1 MSDSDLNEGI
11 VPDELPK
18 HSSLSA
24 SLRKDFKPWHR
35 VRKQFIREHQ
45 WNHEIG
51 FWAKRYLRREVER
64 PVRCLVL
71 PGEDLLDV
79 RCLRSGLQREDCELR
94 FLGFNNS
101 AMAQERRRRL
111 DVAENAVTQLSK
123 IAKDSHVVGDSFQN
137 IARKTTHAFQALRNY
152 GPFDVVNLDLC
163 DSLIPRGKPGEM
175 EANYSALHQ
184 LLCYQLERQKTPWL
198 LFATTQVDR
207 ETAHQPEINKLAQPL
222 RNNCNEHGSFANEL
236 EKIIPRAAFEAVGH
250 ALDISP
256 LDANQ
261 LINVFGVILGKWL
274 MHPLSQSSPR
284 CSVKL
289 LPSYRYSIKP
299 DTKVEMLSVGFLIT
313 PHFTPPVD
321 TTGVSTVQTNA
332 RQFPSELESAIDLVS
347 VAVGI
352 RDVDG
357 ILAGDSALR
366 DKLTNSSADLLA
378 EASYD
383 RDEYLRWVADG
394 ELEAKC

>member
-24 SLRKDFKPWHR
+24 SLQKKFKPWHR
-35 VRKQFIREHQ
+35 VRKQYIREHQ
-45 WNHEIG
+45 WNHEIS
-51 FWAKRYLRREVER
+51 FWAKRYFRREAER

-79 RCLRSGLQREDCELR
+79 RCLRRGLQREGCELR

-101 AMAQERRRRL
+101 AEAQERRRRL

-123 IAKDSHVVGDSFQN
+123 IAKDSHVISDAFQN
-137 IARKTTHAFQALRNY
+137 IAKKSTSAYQSLRSY

-163 DSLIPRGKPGEM
+163 DSLIPRGKVGEM
-175 EANYSALHQ
+175 EANYSAIHQ

-207 ETAHQPEINKLAQPL
+207 ETAYQPEINKLAQPL
-222 RNNCNEHGSFANEL
+222 RDNCNQHDSFADEL
-236 EKIIPRAAFEAVGH
+236 EKLIPRAAFESVKH

-256 LDANQ
+256 LDASQ
-261 LINVFGVILGKWL
+261 LINVFGVLLGKWL
-274 MHPLSQSSPR
+274 MLTLAVSSPR

-299 DTKVEMLSVGFLIT
+299 DTNVEMLSVGFLIT
-313 PHFTPPVD
+313 PYFAPPVD
-321 TTGVSTVQTNA
+321 RTGVSNVQTTA
-332 RQFPSELESAIDLVS
+332 RQFPSELESAIGMVS
-347 VAVGI
+347 VAAEI
-352 RDVDG
+352 RDVDS
-357 ILAGDSALR
+357 ILARDSGLR
-366 DKLTNSSADLLA
+366 EKLINSSADLLA

-383 RDEYLRWVADG
+383 RAAYILWVADG
-394 ELEAKC
+394 EIEAKC